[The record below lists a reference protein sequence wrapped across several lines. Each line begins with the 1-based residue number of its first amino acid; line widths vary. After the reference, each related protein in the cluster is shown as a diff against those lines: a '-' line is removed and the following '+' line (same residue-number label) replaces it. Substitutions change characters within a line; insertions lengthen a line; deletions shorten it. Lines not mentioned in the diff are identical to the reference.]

1 MHKKIILNVQSCI
14 RIYFYLTTLTY
25 VVFGTYSD
33 KGEESLEY
41 TEGSRYESVQPAVD
55 TSLLHITAVGPV
67 LYPVHRTF

>member
-1 MHKKIILNVQSCI
+1 
-14 RIYFYLTTLTY
+14 LTTLTY

-67 LYPVHRTF
+67 LYTVLRTF